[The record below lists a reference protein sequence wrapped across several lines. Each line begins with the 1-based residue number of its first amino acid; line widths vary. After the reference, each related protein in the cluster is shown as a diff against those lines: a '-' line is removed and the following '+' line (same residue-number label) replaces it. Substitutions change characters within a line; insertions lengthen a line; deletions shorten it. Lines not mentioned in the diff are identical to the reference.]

1 MTQEISDKLY
11 MIKGTLAVA
20 KETRTPVPLVVE
32 QSGREVL
39 IAEMLC
45 FGITGDNYEFIAP
58 TREIDGEIFSVTL
71 NLYDLSINSS
81 EFRARVKKVDSTN
94 YELNDNGYIERLTA
108 MNPPQKQ

>member
-81 EFRARVKKVDSTN
+81 VDSTN